1 MSLVISYNRIK
12 FHVETYNLEVFTCP
26 SMIDDFQVPLP
37 IQDAWT
43 VLRESNAQDAHD
55 SYKIVSLLIE
65 VPAYQAS

>member
-1 MSLVISYNRIK
+1 
-12 FHVETYNLEVFTCP
+12 
-26 SMIDDFQVPLP
+26 MIDDFQVPLA

-43 VLRESNAQDAHD
+43 VLRESNDQDAHD